1 MKLPSNITINQN
13 FLKKN
18 RAAQPLPVN
27 KIVLYIS
34 PPLLQPGLIWLL
46 QVDPTPYAT
55 QFFNQPTLDIISG
68 GL

>member
-1 MKLPSNITINQN
+1 MKLPSNITINQHC
-13 FLKKN
+13 LKKN
-18 RAAQPLPVN
+18 WAAQHLPVN
-27 KIVLYIS
+27 KIVLYTS
-34 PPLLQPGLIWLL
+34 PPLVQPRLIWLS